1 MMFPIAYSRV
11 LACYV
16 VVSGGL
22 RRTDCGTTSGG
33 RDKSR
38 RAIWRYVIV
47 VADGFARRPERDRAV
62 AGLSLLT
69 SWAFHRAAL
78 VQAGRTA

>member
-1 MMFPIAYSRV
+1 MMFPIAYSHV

-16 VVSGGL
+16 AISGGL

-33 RDKSR
+33 RDKRPRAR
-38 RAIWRYVIV
+38 RHYGIV
-47 VADGFARRPERDRAV
+47 VVDVFARCADRDRAV
-62 AGLSLLT
+62 ADLSLLT

-78 VQAGRTA
+78 VQTGRTA